1 MITLVTDTKKI
12 YVYNNGSLQIFKD
25 FAYSKIENP
34 VLYIGSSLYGDI
46 NSERAECSLSDFRF
60 YTSAL
65 SADDIKEIYN
75 YRK

>member
-1 MITLVTDTKKI
+1 MITFVSDCKKCYI
-12 YVYNNGSLQIFKD
+12 YRNAELIKSYDMIYDSIINPTLYLGNGRFG
-25 FAYSKIENP
+25 N
-34 VLYIGSSLYGDI
+34 I
-46 NSERAECSLSDFRF
+46 NKQNSDNSMSDFRF